1 MAVSKRFNGDESL
14 EVRIALLE
22 VKMDRLEKLVG
33 RCIWLFVGQ
42 AFTVI
47 TGTVLWFITKQ

>member
-1 MAVSKRFNGDESL
+1 MAVSRRFNGDESF
-14 EVRIALLE
+14 ETRIALLE
-22 VKMDRLEKLVG
+22 VKIDRLEKLVG